1 MIEHCE
7 DHKCI
12 KTKVDELTSDRR
24 FWHRIF
30 DSKWFFW
37 VVTGTIILWLAF
49 GGWVVREIYAQKAND
64 KENRKVIETVSESTK
79 ETKQDIKEIKE
90 EIKRD
95 QKERV
100 AQREKDQEVLMKI
113 LLEIKREVKK

>member
-1 MIEHCE
+1 MLDFCK
-7 DHKCI
+7 DHLCI
-12 KTKVDELTSDRR
+12 KTKIDELTFNRR
-24 FWHRIF
+24 FWYQIL

-37 VVTGTIILWLAF
+37 VVTGTIILWLGF

-79 ETKQDIKEIKE
+79 ETKQDVKEIKE

-100 AQREKDQEVLMKI
+100 EQREKDQETLMRI